1 MERRAT
7 PPLLPI
13 LRSQQQGEL
22 LALLLGDPDLEMSLS
37 ALGDRIGIP
46 TPSVHREIE
55 RAELAGLVTSRKVG
69 NTRLVR
75 AATDSPY
82 FLGLADVLTKAF
94 GPPTLLADALAPVP
108 GVERAVVFG
117 SWAAR
122 FTGDPG
128 DRPVGDIDV
137 LVLGDPDRDEVF
149 ARIRPVEER
158 LGRPVQLTF
167 RSTRW
172 LDEGEGAF
180 HDTVVGRPMV
190 EVPLSVDG
198 SRNGD
203 KGG

>member
-1 MERRAT
+1 MTPATVVSERPANFEAHIAIQR
-7 PPLLPI
+7 
-13 LRSQQQGEL
+13 
-22 LALLLGDPDLEMSLS
+22 
-37 ALGDRIGIP
+37 
-46 TPSVHREIE
+46 
-55 RAELAGLVTSRKVG
+55 
-69 NTRLVR
+69 
-75 AATDSPY
+75 
-82 FLGLADVLTKAF
+82 
-94 GPPTLLADALAPVP
+94 
-108 GVERAVVFG
+108 
-117 SWAAR
+117 
-122 FTGDPG
+122 
-128 DRPVGDIDV
+128 DIDV